1 LHFIKVSLGTEEK
14 DLFNP
19 EDLLGKIIDKIR
31 SDNEISKDLKND
43 LTLDET
49 IKKEHEA
56 EKESLMIGLVLL
68 T

>member
-1 LHFIKVSLGTEEK
+1 M
-14 DLFNP
+14 FNP

-31 SDNEISKDLKND
+31 SDNEISKNLVND

-49 IKKEHEA
+49 LKKEHEA